1 MEEKGGIDIVHGHGA
16 GRFTLHGCS
25 RIIHLS
31 VMKSRLD
38 QKLGERRNGAELSI
52 WKQQR
57 IVPSRCSG

>member
-1 MEEKGGIDIVHGHGA
+1 MKEKGEIDIGHEYGA
-16 GRFTLHGCS
+16 GSFTFHGS
-25 RIIHLS
+25 SKIIHQS

-57 IVPSRCSG
+57 IVP